1 MLPRKA
7 VYMRSDVRLLSQH
20 LQVPIHFPKDFF
32 SVILKKGEE
41 SGIWMEHKVSAVDLA
56 ISGPERRGFVDSIK

>member
-7 VYMRSDVRLLSQH
+7 LYLRSDIRLLSQH
-20 LQVPIHFPKDFF
+20 LQVPLHFPKDFF

-41 SGIWMEHKVSAVDLA
+41 SGKWMEDKVSAVGMEIA
-56 ISGPERRGFVDSIK
+56 GPERRGSCDSIK